1 MKKKYKRILIIILIV
16 VLLAIISF
24 VIYKIL
30 LNNKTE
36 EEVVNVVGSISEYG
50 YNLDDRDTELM
61 KSTYEELK
69 NILNS
74 DEIDYELYASALAKL
89 FVIDLFTMDNKINKY
104 DVGSTE
110 YVYPDALE
118 NFKLNVEHTLYK
130 HMENNSSA
138 KRKQDLPEVSS
149 IEVLSTETG
158 EYTIEENSF
167 DSYIVNLSWQY
178 VSDLGYDTIPEDMY
192 LVLGDN
198 REDSLDSRDIGLIS
212 KDSVNG
218 KIVLRIWPINKIS
231 LF

>member
-36 EEVVNVVGSISEYG
+36 EEVVNVVDSISEYG

-118 NFKLNVEHTLYK
+118 NFKLNVEDTLYK
-130 HMENNSSA
+130 HMENNSSG
-138 KRKQDLPEVSS
+138 KRKQDLPEVSN

-178 VSDLGYDTIPEDMY
+178 VSDLGYDNNALITLIN
-192 LVLGDN
+192 LDN
-198 REDSLDSRDIGLIS
+198 KLYVVEYEVGE
-212 KDSVNG
+212 
-218 KIVLRIWPINKIS
+218 
-231 LF
+231 

>member
-36 EEVVNVVGSISEYG
+36 EEVVNVVDSISEYG

-118 NFKLNVEHTLYK
+118 NFKLNVEDTLYK
-130 HMENNSSA
+130 HMENNSSG
-138 KRKQDLPEVSS
+138 KRKQDLPEVSN
-149 IEVLSTETG
+149 IDVLSTETG

-178 VSDLGYDTIPEDMY
+178 VSDLGYDNNALITLI
-192 LVLGDN
+192 N
-198 REDSLDSRDIGLIS
+198 LDDKLYVVEYEVGE
-212 KDSVNG
+212 
-218 KIVLRIWPINKIS
+218 
-231 LF
+231 

>member
-36 EEVVNVVGSISEYG
+36 EEVVNVVDSISEYG

-74 DEIDYELYASALAKL
+74 DEIDYELYASALARL

-118 NFKLNVEHTLYK
+118 NFKLNVEDTLYK
-130 HMENNSSA
+130 HMENNSSG
-138 KRKQDLPEVSS
+138 KRKQELPEVSS

-178 VSDLGYDTIPEDMY
+178 VSDLGYDNNALITLI
-192 LVLGDN
+192 N
-198 REDSLDSRDIGLIS
+198 LDDKLYVVEYEVGE
-212 KDSVNG
+212 
-218 KIVLRIWPINKIS
+218 
-231 LF
+231 

>member
-36 EEVVNVVGSISEYG
+36 EEVVNVVDSISEYG

-61 KSTYEELK
+61 KSVYEELK

-74 DEIDYELYASALAKL
+74 DEIDYELYASTLARL

-104 DVGSTE
+104 DVGGSE

-118 NFKLNVEHTLYK
+118 NFKLNVEDTLYK
-130 HMENNSSA
+130 HMENNSSG

-149 IEVLSTETG
+149 IEVLSNETD
-158 EYTIEENSF
+158 EYTIGENSF

-178 VSDLGYDTIPEDMY
+178 VSDLGYDNNALITLIN
-192 LVLGDN
+192 LDN
-198 REDSLDSRDIGLIS
+198 KLYVVEYEVGE
-212 KDSVNG
+212 
-218 KIVLRIWPINKIS
+218 
-231 LF
+231 